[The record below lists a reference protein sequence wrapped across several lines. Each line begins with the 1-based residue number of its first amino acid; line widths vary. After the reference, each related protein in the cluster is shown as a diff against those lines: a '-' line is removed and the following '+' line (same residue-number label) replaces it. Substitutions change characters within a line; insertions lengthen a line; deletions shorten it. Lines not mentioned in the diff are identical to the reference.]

1 MPLFISSLRANMS
14 STPISKIPAQ
24 VSKEPEDPEVLAIL
38 QEMQQAEAPAP
49 SVVTAPPRY
58 MTPLA
63 PSPHV
68 VNVPLPAEKPVY
80 FRADIL
86 QKAAAAAIIAFV
98 LFYPKTLAM
107 VYEKLPQ
114 LEAFDPFLRTF
125 LLAVVLYLVM
135 WKFNI

>member
-1 MPLFISSLRANMS
+1 MS

-24 VSKEPEDPEVLAIL
+24 PTQEAEDPEVLAIL
-38 QEMQQAEAPAP
+38 KEMQQAEPTPQVNPAMTIP
-49 SVVTAPPRY
+49 TMAPPPMMMQR
-58 MTPLA
+58 P
-63 PSPHV
+63 
-68 VNVPLPAEKPVY
+68 PAAQMVQPVENKAY
-80 FRADIL
+80 FRMDLL
-86 QKAAAAAIIAFV
+86 QKAAVAAVIAFI

-135 WKFNI
+135 WKLNI

>member
-1 MPLFISSLRANMS
+1 MS
-14 STPISKIPAQ
+14 STPINKIPAQ
-24 VSKEPEDPEVLAIL
+24 TSQEPEDPEVLAIL
-38 QEMQQAEAPAP
+38 QEMQQVEAPAP
-49 SVVTAPPRY
+49 VPTITSPPRY
-58 MTPLA
+58 ITPLA

-68 VNVPLPAEKPVY
+68 VNVPLPEKPTY
-80 FRADIL
+80 FRVDIL

-98 LFYPKTLAM
+98 LFYPKTLSM

-135 WKFNI
+135 WKLNI

>member
-1 MPLFISSLRANMS
+1 MS
-14 STPISKIPAQ
+14 STPINKIPAQ
-24 VSKEPEDPEVLAIL
+24 ASQEPEDPEVLAIL

-58 MTPLA
+58 MTPL

-68 VNVPLPAEKPVY
+68 VNVPLPEKATY
-80 FRADIL
+80 FRVDIL

-98 LFYPKTLAM
+98 LFYPKTLSM

-135 WKFNI
+135 WKLNI

>member
-1 MPLFISSLRANMS
+1 MS
-14 STPISKIPAQ
+14 STPINKIPAQ
-24 VSKEPEDPEVLAIL
+24 ASQEPEDPEVLAIL
-38 QEMQQAEAPAP
+38 QEMQQAEAPAAVP
-49 SVVTAPPRY
+49 TVTSPPRY
-58 MTPLA
+58 ITPLA

-68 VNVPLPAEKPVY
+68 VNVPLPAEKPAY
-80 FRADIL
+80 FRVDIL